1 MLSELLYNDYR
12 NEKIKL
18 DKKTQ
23 VTKRGFGG
31 GQTSEVCGDLYENWS
46 VFIDLKLMRLVSPD
60 QETSHHGCQPTGFSP
75 EGGRAS
81 STAPFRLRANT
92 LLQAIDRILSAVLF
106 LYRL

>member
-1 MLSELLYNDYR
+1 MLSKLLYNDYR

-31 GQTSEVCGDLYENWS
+31 GQPSEICGDLYKNWS

-60 QETSHHGCQPTGFSP
+60 QETSYHGCQPTGFSP

-92 LLQAIDRILSAVLF
+92 ILLAIDRILSAVLS

>member
-1 MLSELLYNDYR
+1 MLSKLLYNDYR
-12 NEKIKL
+12 NENIKL

-23 VTKRGFGG
+23 LTKRGFGG
-31 GQTSEVCGDLYENWS
+31 GQTGEICGDLYENWS

-75 EGGRAS
+75 QGGRAI

-92 LLQAIDRILSAVLF
+92 ILLAKDRILSAVPS
-106 LYRL
+106 LYGL